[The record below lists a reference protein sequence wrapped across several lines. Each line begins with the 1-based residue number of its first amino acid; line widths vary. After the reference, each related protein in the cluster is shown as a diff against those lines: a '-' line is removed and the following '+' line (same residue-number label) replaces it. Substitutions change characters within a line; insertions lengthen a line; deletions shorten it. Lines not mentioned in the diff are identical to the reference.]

1 MNNPKKILDNSP
13 FFTIG
18 ELYGYGIS
26 QKRLYDFGD
35 KKVNYYQNGLNSL
48 INFDFKGDAN
58 KSYEEIFSNYDQIL
72 HADLSENTVMNY
84 ISSHDDGDPFDKERK
99 RNYEAGT
106 KLLLT
111 PGISQVYY
119 GDETARKLIVEGA
132 IGDANLR
139 SNMNW
144 DEVKNNPETQKVLT
158 HWQKLGQF
166 RRNHAAVGAGKH
178 QMVSNSPYWFTRTYK
193 DDKVL
198 VGLDLNPGVK
208 EVSVTG
214 IFENGTRL
222 RDAYSGKTA
231 KVSNGRVS
239 IDSEFG
245 IVLYEKL

>member
-1 MNNPKKILDNSP
+1 
-13 FFTIG
+13 
-18 ELYGYGIS
+18 
-26 QKRLYDFGD
+26 
-35 KKVNYYQNGLNSL
+35 
-48 INFDFKGDAN
+48 
-58 KSYEEIFSNYDQIL
+58 
-72 HADLSENTVMNY
+72 
-84 ISSHDDGDPFDKERK
+84 
-99 RNYEAGT
+99 
-106 KLLLT
+106 
-111 PGISQVYY
+111 
-119 GDETARKLIVEGA
+119 VEGA

-144 DEVKNNPETQKVLT
+144 DEIKNNLETQKVLT

-231 KVSNGRVS
+231 KVSNGKVS